1 MSDTTITPEERGL
14 WASVATARINAV
26 TPERQCEIAAQERL
40 VKALK
45 ALEQAEAETQALE
58 EDMEATEKS
67 LKEYSGFFAD
77 FCTKLQERF
86 PKQYAELEGDE
97 YGGDAFG
104 VHEVFEHVIDPVIQG
119 VREQAEARAEKVAQ
133 YAGKCAAKALDKAAQ
148 LETMRATLNTA
159 ESRAEKAEA
168 ENARLRAELET
179 AKQVAASAQAVA
191 QEAWA
196 GEIPSPLPGHKRA
209 NEEELLAQ
217 VEHLNCPLCGGS
229 GHIGDC
235 EGD

>member
-1 MSDTTITPEERGL
+1 MSDTTITAEERARAKDNSDAL
-14 WASVATARINAV
+14 TAAYMSGKYDGRK
-26 TPERQCEIAAQERL
+26 E
-40 VKALK
+40 
-45 ALEQAEAETQALE
+45 AEAE
-58 EDMEATEKS
+58 
-67 LKEYSGFFAD
+67 
-77 FCTKLQERF
+77 
-86 PKQYAELEGDE
+86 
-97 YGGDAFG
+97 
-104 VHEVFEHVIDPVIQG
+104 VV
-119 VREQAEARAEKVAQ
+119 
-133 YAGKCAAKALDKAAQ
+133 
-148 LETMRATLNTA
+148 
-159 ESRAEKAEA
+159 
-168 ENARLRAELET
+168 RLRAELET

>member
-1 MSDTTITPEERGL
+1 MRYSKLRRKLNAAEER
-14 WASVATARINAV
+14 ARE
-26 TPERQCEIAAQERL
+26 TEL
-40 VKALK
+40 VNNSIMCVVEDYQRDMPVL
-45 ALEQAEAETQALE
+45 QA
-58 EDMEATEKS
+58 
-67 LKEYSGFFAD
+67 
-77 FCTKLQERF
+77 
-86 PKQYAELEGDE
+86 
-97 YGGDAFG
+97 
-104 VHEVFEHVIDPVIQG
+104 
-119 VREQAEARAEKVAQ
+119 
-133 YAGKCAAKALDKAAQ
+133 
-148 LETMRATLNTA
+148 
-159 ESRAEKAEA
+159 RAEKAEA

>member
-1 MSDTTITPEERGL
+1 MSDTTTITPEERAL
-14 WASVATARINAV
+14 WASTAAARINAV
-26 TPERQCEIAAQERL
+26 TPERQCEITAQERL

-45 ALEQAEAETQALE
+45 AIEQTEA
-58 EDMEATEKS
+58 
-67 LKEYSGFFAD
+67 
-77 FCTKLQERF
+77 
-86 PKQYAELEGDE
+86 
-97 YGGDAFG
+97 
-104 VHEVFEHVIDPVIQG
+104 
-119 VREQAEARAEKVAQ
+119 
-133 YAGKCAAKALDKAAQ
+133 
-148 LETMRATLNTA
+148 
-159 ESRAEKAEA
+159 RAEKAEA
-168 ENARLRAELET
+168 EVARLRAELET

>member
-1 MSDTTITPEERGL
+1 MSTVEISKEERDL
-14 WASVATARINAV
+14 WRFEASDECGTPSKEDERILRLLGAFEACEADLERSCEETRVNFSELYRMANEV
-26 TPERQCEIAAQERL
+26 VPE
-40 VKALK
+40 LK
-45 ALEQAEAETQALE
+45 
-58 EDMEATEKS
+58 
-67 LKEYSGFFAD
+67 
-77 FCTKLQERF
+77 R
-86 PKQYAELEGDE
+86 
-97 YGGDAFG
+97 
-104 VHEVFEHVIDPVIQG
+104 
-119 VREQAEARAEKVAQ
+119 
-133 YAGKCAAKALDKAAQ
+133 
-148 LETMRATLNTA
+148 
-159 ESRAEKAEA
+159 RAEKAEA
-168 ENARLRAELET
+168 EVARLRAELET

>member
-1 MSDTTITPEERGL
+1 MSDTTTITPEERAE
-14 WASVATARINAV
+14 WRN
-26 TPERQCEIAAQERL
+26 RL
-40 VKALK
+40 TLLKREVENKGFRHGCAEMALRLLNV
-45 ALEQAEAETQALE
+45 LEQAEA
-58 EDMEATEKS
+58 
-67 LKEYSGFFAD
+67 
-77 FCTKLQERF
+77 
-86 PKQYAELEGDE
+86 
-97 YGGDAFG
+97 
-104 VHEVFEHVIDPVIQG
+104 
-119 VREQAEARAEKVAQ
+119 
-133 YAGKCAAKALDKAAQ
+133 
-148 LETMRATLNTA
+148 
-159 ESRAEKAEA
+159 RAEKAEA

>member
-1 MSDTTITPEERGL
+1 MSDTITPEERAELRELADKSYLLPLNEDEVPSVGFDGL
-14 WASVATARINAV
+14 TDERIAY
-26 TPERQCEIAAQERL
+26 IAAACNSVPRIL
-40 VKALK
+40 D
-45 ALEQAEAETQALE
+45 ALEQ
-58 EDMEATEKS
+58 
-67 LKEYSGFFAD
+67 
-77 FCTKLQERF
+77 
-86 PKQYAELEGDE
+86 
-97 YGGDAFG
+97 
-104 VHEVFEHVIDPVIQG
+104 VEV
-119 VREQAEARAEKVAQ
+119 
-133 YAGKCAAKALDKAAQ
+133 
-148 LETMRATLNTA
+148 
-159 ESRAEKAEA
+159 RAEKAEA
-168 ENARLRAELET
+168 ENARLRPELET